1 MPDQFRAKAPVS
13 PRRNIGALF
22 QQAAAR
28 YIAENTPQAAPEEDP
43 AAGTRIGDYTRSL
56 ALGLQSLGV
65 VGGKAMEALGLDRA
79 GQAVQDLYR
88 SRQAETA
95 AGFSPAMQ
103 AERAKPFVADVPEG
117 EGWFGSKYAPGPGLT
132 SVPKIVGLAAESAPA
147 TAAGMGVGGAIA
159 APLARLGLSPA
170 AAGAIGYGTGE
181 AALSAGMAASDI
193 QDHVMQVP
201 EEVLAESEEYRAA
214 YHAQAP
220 DMPDLERRRVAREQ
234 VAGDAAR
241 SGALPV
247 AISTFIFS
255 SPAGA
260 AFGKMLG
267 GEVGKTLPR
276 TILKGAG
283 IEAMQEAP
291 QSAGEQYFSNLAVGK
306 LDPSVTPG
314 QGVLEQAVGGGVAG
328 FGMGGAFGSF
338 AHGAAQAQPQDQPSP
353 EQAPAQARPL
363 SAADRLIEAARRD
376 YGVTV
381 EPARNTFPDSPSFTP
396 QAMGLTGPAA
406 WTGGSPNIGPGVQG
420 VREEAAR
427 LFTPQ
432 RERVIGQLRQDREQ
446 MAREADEQAAQTAL
460 RRDMGAEAPR
470 SPGQPIE
477 YDWQEAARQRMLEG
491 YGPADFSA
499 SPDQFLEQRA
509 GAFPTQAAPPAFTL
523 EDTDDRAAQGRL
535 ARPEQRAPDPSGA
548 VPEPRAGEALGV
560 GLVQEQAQGAGGA
573 EVAASEPAPT
583 TPGLTLRRDGKPW
596 PREGAAK
603 RQANILARQTGTAH
617 EAVQTE
623 GGWGVQ
629 VVPQEGGSALAPEP
643 VQPEPT
649 GAEQPQGGAMQP
661 QAAAPSSPSSPE
673 SPAPGTAAPVVAE
686 METTAPAEKQPW
698 EMTRDEWAKATE
710 ISYIKKR
717 GGSVPA
723 KAAFDVSMAAW
734 KEHAYRVKDALSEG
748 KPVPAAVLEDYRGQE
763 WADAALSAQPPAPA
777 PTMPQAAPSAPAP
790 APVSAEAGNAQQE
803 GRGERGEAPAA
814 PELSPENMAILRR
827 AAKRLNKG
835 KLGEFV
841 NYVLNVDGGLQKGD
855 FPSIALGNLPHF
867 VVRSDGSAVWN
878 PGKGRP
884 EATIIPAPEAKAQ
897 AEQPAAAP
905 ATPEGVNLKSTGE
918 PYSENAIRLV
928 VDRKVSQ
935 GQNVEA
941 VQVGENA
948 WGWREIQDEGP
959 KRSRRAT
966 REVKKALRA
975 TKRDASGRLDYDTMA
990 AEAERLIEQGYNV
1003 DDVYETL
1010 AEVDEKEGAEA
1021 PGQGTVRASRLSAST
1036 AGIPLSSVESAV
1048 KPLQSMAVNA
1058 VGTRVVQTTGDVPPR
1073 ALNRFRRQGGGFL
1086 EAIYDEDTRT
1096 VYMVADNISSESRAV
1111 ALWLHEQGLHV
1122 GLKGIFPDEGQYRN
1136 ALDLVALSMP
1146 RHELRSIMRLYG
1158 LAETLEGRLEAA
1170 EEYLARVAEKV
1181 SINEVLAP
1189 REQTVW
1195 ERFTRAVRSFL
1206 RRALGRRLG
1215 AWRLTDGEM
1224 AEIVMDSVR
1233 WTVTGKPRGE
1243 ARRLYQ
1249 EVLGEALAP
1258 RLGGGMRFSRGEEQ
1272 GQEQRGDVTE
1282 TPEFKRWFGKS
1293 RVVDEQ
1299 GKPLVV
1305 YHGTNAKKFDS
1316 FDTSKEGAHFG
1327 TSEQAATRIYKNRGG
1342 GGRSKSIAVFL
1353 SIKNPLRLQ
1362 DIGVW
1367 SYFNNLHGHL
1377 SVNDHITI
1385 EQADAAW
1392 DAWQKSDNAG
1402 WQAIKNALNENG
1414 YDGIVYENEVEGRGD
1429 SYIAFSPTQIKS
1441 VFNRG
1446 TFDPT
1451 DPRIRFSRAASAP
1464 SPAAFTP
1471 EVEARWQEARRGIA
1485 DRRTL
1490 LRRTHEAITS
1500 TVARFAY
1507 LPDLPKTADLAEA
1520 REIIRQFEA
1529 APSVA
1534 KSAAVRMLKNITGN
1548 LSRAEYDLF
1557 SRKVLLDDL
1566 AVEVDREHELPFG
1579 FTPESV
1585 AAAKAEVDQM
1595 AGRSEAVTAAAKLR
1609 AEALEKTKR
1618 ALLDAGVMTEEQFSN
1633 PSYFRH
1639 QVLEY
1644 AMERQGTQGASKV
1657 RRPRPGYAKK
1667 REGSTLDINAN
1678 YLEAE
1683 FEYLHRA
1690 LIDVAASKTIDRL
1703 REKYDKRPEAL
1714 AQAKK
1719 WNEAHPGQ
1727 PKRTWK
1733 DFIPAGY
1740 AAWSP
1745 EKGSAFFTGK
1755 STTERAIGAALDAI
1769 QTEGLDAVT
1778 REELEDVLQRIG
1790 DAEAKRGKMLNLVV
1804 PEALATTLGKMT
1816 TNVTRGWMDDLFRT
1830 PMKLWKQWVLI
1841 NPRRVLKYNLN
1852 NLSGDLDAVI
1862 AGSPKALRRM
1872 PQAIRELY
1880 AVMKGGEPTARMQEA
1895 IDRGVF
1901 DTGLTIQEIPEIN
1914 ALDEFRGL
1922 RGQLAA
1928 KDMPIEAARRVWRT
1942 LKDFT
1947 QFRENWLRYAAY
1959 LDYAERLE
1967 GGESMQS
1974 IGYGA
1979 AYKPLVD
1986 GLTDTKDKAA
1996 LLARELLGDY
2006 GAVSEI
2012 GQELRTKLIPFYSW
2026 LEINTRRYLRL
2037 FNNAAAQGIGQGLK
2051 TAGTVGALK
2060 GARLTAWL
2068 GVRSFVLYGLV
2079 QLWNN
2084 LMFPDLEDELDANQG
2099 ARLHLTLGR
2108 DKDGN
2113 VLSLRFQ
2120 GALSDFFS
2128 WIGLEDAAGVLVEV
2142 EKGRAG
2148 YGDLLET
2155 IGKAPVNKLVGGVTP
2170 LIRTPVEMAAKRSFW
2185 PDVFNPRVIRD
2196 REREFA
2202 RLFSLENE
2210 RDWLRGAPSRG
2221 YWRSWVQGV
2230 VFEGDPREMAFN
2242 SIRGK
2247 KYDWMRRVLGK
2258 DGSGDFSSPRSEAL
2272 RQWRMALKFGD
2283 REAVA
2288 RTRKKL
2294 REMGVNGETLRRS
2307 IKSQDPLYGLNA
2319 RDRRRFLGTLSQ
2331 DEKKQLELARR
2342 FYRETYLQGGAAP
2355 VQ

>member
-1 MPDQFRAKAPVS
+1 
-13 PRRNIGALF
+13 
-22 QQAAAR
+22 
-28 YIAENTPQAAPEEDP
+28 
-43 AAGTRIGDYTRSL
+43 
-56 ALGLQSLGV
+56 
-65 VGGKAMEALGLDRA
+65 
-79 GQAVQDLYR
+79 
-88 SRQAETA
+88 
-95 AGFSPAMQ
+95 
-103 AERAKPFVADVPEG
+103 
-117 EGWFGSKYAPGPGLT
+117 
-132 SVPKIVGLAAESAPA
+132 
-147 TAAGMGVGGAIA
+147 
-159 APLARLGLSPA
+159 
-170 AAGAIGYGTGE
+170 
-181 AALSAGMAASDI
+181 
-193 QDHVMQVP
+193 
-201 EEVLAESEEYRAA
+201 
-214 YHAQAP
+214 
-220 DMPDLERRRVAREQ
+220 
-234 VAGDAAR
+234 
-241 SGALPV
+241 
-247 AISTFIFS
+247 
-255 SPAGA
+255 
-260 AFGKMLG
+260 
-267 GEVGKTLPR
+267 
-276 TILKGAG
+276 
-283 IEAMQEAP
+283 
-291 QSAGEQYFSNLAVGK
+291 
-306 LDPSVTPG
+306 
-314 QGVLEQAVGGGVAG
+314 
-328 FGMGGAFGSF
+328 
-338 AHGAAQAQPQDQPSP
+338 
-353 EQAPAQARPL
+353 
-363 SAADRLIEAARRD
+363 
-376 YGVTV
+376 
-381 EPARNTFPDSPSFTP
+381 
-396 QAMGLTGPAA
+396 
-406 WTGGSPNIGPGVQG
+406 
-420 VREEAAR
+420 
-427 LFTPQ
+427 
-432 RERVIGQLRQDREQ
+432 
-446 MAREADEQAAQTAL
+446 
-460 RRDMGAEAPR
+460 MGAEQEQ
-470 SPGQPIE
+470 GQAEIQSTAKLGQTTP
-477 YDWQEAARQRMLEG
+477 
-491 YGPADFSA
+491 
-499 SPDQFLEQRA
+499 
-509 GAFPTQAAPPAFTL
+509 PPA
-523 EDTDDRAAQGRL
+523 
-535 ARPEQRAPDPSGA
+535 S
-548 VPEPRAGEALGV
+548 
-560 GLVQEQAQGAGGA
+560 
-573 EVAASEPAPT
+573 
-583 TPGLTLRRDGKPW
+583 GLTLRRDGKPW
-596 PREGAAK
+596 PRKQGAKAK
-603 RQANILARQTGTAH
+603 ATQLTKSTGILH
-617 EAVQTE
+617 DLVQVE
-623 GGWGVQ
+623 GGWALR
-629 VVPQEGGSALAPEP
+629 PREDDIPFQESSYGARLNKAIEERDERELWELLRLDSNVRSRARFFERTGIKPTRTQRELREAIRSWVAQPAPGSAPGAPQVP
-643 VQPEPT
+643 PQVPPQVALLDNANAPQVAQGT
-649 GAEQPQGGAMQP
+649 EQPQGGAMQP
-661 QAAAPSSPSSPE
+661 QAEAPAQPVPTPGMETDPARVQEIRNSIAEGEMILESGRNTLGRKMSPSEIGAVRRSVENAKAKVGGVLPQA
-673 SPAPGTAAPVVAE
+673 PAPAVAE
-686 METTAPAEKQPW
+686 DAAVAPA
-698 EMTRDEWAKATE
+698 
-710 ISYIKKR
+710 
-717 GGSVPA
+717 
-723 KAAFDVSMAAW
+723 
-734 KEHAYRVKDALSEG
+734 L
-748 KPVPAAVLEDYRGQE
+748 
-763 WADAALSAQPPAPA
+763 A
-777 PTMPQAAPSAPAP
+777 PTMPQEAPSAPAP

-803 GRGERGEAPAA
+803 GRGEQGEASAV
-814 PELSPENMAILRR
+814 PELSPENMAALRR
-827 AAKRLNKG
+827 AAKRLNRG
-835 KLGEFV
+835 KTGEAV
-841 NYVLNVDGGLQKGD
+841 NYVLDGGKLVKGD
-855 FPSIALGNLPHF
+855 FPTLAVTKGPSFI
-867 VVRSDGSAVWN
+867 VRSDGSAAWN
-878 PGKGRP
+878 PGKGQS
-884 EATIIPAPEAKAQ
+884 EVKVIPAQEAKGQ

-905 ATPEGVNLKSTGE
+905 APTTPPGVNLKSTGQ

-941 VQVGENA
+941 VEVPGG

-959 KRSRRAT
+959 KRS
-966 REVKKALRA
+966 KKATKEIRA
-975 TKRDASGRLDYDTMA
+975 ALLAVPKAEDGTLDYDAMA
-990 AEAERLIEQGYNV
+990 AEADRLMDKAGYSV
-1003 DDVYETL
+1003 DDVNETL
-1010 AEVDEKEGAEA
+1010 AEVTEEGESKGSIRFSRAQSQGQGMKAKDLAARLAPTVARWPGAPKVTVVQSMKNLPVFVWEAMADSADSGNNITRGLYWNGEAWIVADHVESEADAGMVLVHEVVRHHGVKSVLGAEYRQFMNRA
-1021 PGQGTVRASRLSAST
+1021 WLNPDIRARVEQKVRPEGGYDHLADLSDKANRNAAIEEVLADIGDQGVKHRWYDKWVALIRDALRRMFPKWSGKVTNAEVRNLIRSSAEYVTGGGKRDARAGRYSVERSGEGWAVRNEDDVIEETFSSRREAEAKAAEWNAEDGETPKDPLFSRLSAST
-1036 AGIPLSSVESAV
+1036 SGVPLASVESAV

-1086 EAIYDEDTRT
+1086 EAIYDEETRT
-1096 VYMVADNISSESRAV
+1096 AYMVADNISSESRAV
-1111 ALWLHEQGLHV
+1111 AVWLHAQGLHV
-1122 GLKGIFPDEGQYRN
+1122 GLPGIFNNEIQFRNLLDEIGK
-1136 ALDLVALSMP
+1136 SIP
-1146 RHELRSIMRLYG
+1146 RQDRQDIAGLY
-1158 LAETLEGRLEAA
+1158 LKDKTARTLEDRLILA
-1170 EEYLARVAEKV
+1170 EEYMARVAEKV
-1181 SINEVLAP
+1181 SLNEVLAP
-1189 REQTVW
+1189 REQTIWQRVV
-1195 ERFTRAVRSFL
+1195 RYFRSFL
-1206 RRALGRRLG
+1206 RRHGVKVRLSQ
-1215 AWRLTDGEM
+1215 AEI
-1224 AEIVMDSVR
+1224 AEIVHDAVR
-1233 WTVTGKPRGE
+1233 WTVTGKTRGE

-1249 EVLGEALAP
+1249 EVLGEALGYPTMGA
-1258 RLGGGMRFSRGEEQ
+1258 GG
-1272 GQEQRGDVTE
+1272 
-1282 TPEFKRWFGKS
+1282 
-1293 RVVDEQ
+1293 
-1299 GKPLVV
+1299 
-1305 YHGTNAKKFDS
+1305 
-1316 FDTSKEGAHFG
+1316 
-1327 TSEQAATRIYKNRGG
+1327 
-1342 GGRSKSIAVFL
+1342 
-1353 SIKNPLRLQ
+1353 
-1362 DIGVW
+1362 
-1367 SYFNNLHGHL
+1367 
-1377 SVNDHITI
+1377 
-1385 EQADAAW
+1385 
-1392 DAWQKSDNAG
+1392 
-1402 WQAIKNALNENG
+1402 
-1414 YDGIVYENEVEGRGD
+1414 
-1429 SYIAFSPTQIKS
+1429 
-1441 VFNRG
+1441 
-1446 TFDPT
+1446 
-1451 DPRIRFSRAASAP
+1451 IRFSRAAP
-1464 SPAAFTP
+1464 SPSTAAAFTP

-1500 TVARFAY
+1500 TAARFAY
-1507 LPDLPKTADLAEA
+1507 LPDLPKTAELAEA

-1566 AVEVDREHELPFG
+1566 AVEVEREHELPFG

-1585 AAAKAEVDQM
+1585 AAAKAEVDRM
-1595 AGRSEAVTAAAKLR
+1595 AGQSDAVQAAVKLR
-1609 AEALEKTKR
+1609 AAALEKTKK

-1644 AMERQGTQGASKV
+1644 AMERQGTQGASRV

-1690 LIDVAASKTIDRL
+1690 LIDVVASKTIDRL

-1719 WNEAHPGQ
+1719 WNEGHPGQ

-1769 QTEGLDAVT
+1769 QTEGLEGVT
-1778 REELEDVLQRIG
+1778 REEIEDVLRRIG

-1816 TNVTRGWMDDLFRT
+1816 TNVTRGWMDEVFRT
-1830 PMKLWKQWVLI
+1830 PMRLWKQWVLI
-1841 NPRRVLKYNLN
+1841 NPRRVVKYNLN

-1872 PQAIRELY
+1872 PQAVRELY

-1928 KDMPIEAARRVWRT
+1928 KDMPIEAARRIWRA

-1967 GGESMQS
+1967 GGESMRS

-1996 LLARELLGDY
+1996 LLARELVGDY

-2026 LEINTRRYLRL
+2026 CVPAHTEILTMGGWKKKDEISVGEFVLTYNMERRETEWQPVEDVAEYQFDGDLVTLSNAYGFKYQFTEDHRVVVIEKYGDKRKMVLAKDLKTHHHIPIVAPHTFTGESILSPKEAALLGWLVTDGYSRVREHSPNSFEAMLYQKKPDMVEKIRREFGEYITSESVHPTTGTICFRLGAKTIERIRAVYSIKEDLPGVVTRLSREACEAMYQAMLDAEGTSCNGFVAFPQNEGPVLDAFQVLAYLLGKAGHIRSKKGQEHKSIYVKNRDKIQLYKWENTREHYSGVVWCPQTPNGTWVMRQNGKVMITGNCEINTRRYMRL

-2068 GVRSFVLYGLV
+2068 GVRSFVLCGLV

-2084 LMFPDLEDELDANQG
+2084 LMFPDLEDELDANQR

-2148 YGDLLET
+2148 YGDLLKT
-2155 IGKAPVNKLVGGVTP
+2155 IGKAPVNKIVGGVTP

-2230 VFEGDPREMAFN
+2230 VSEGDPREMAFN

-2294 REMGVNGETLRRS
+2294 REMGVDGESLRRS

-2319 RDRRRFLGTLSQ
+2319 RDRQRFLGTLSPS
-2331 DEKKQLELARR
+2331 ERKQLELARR
-2342 FYRETYLQGGAAP
+2342 FYRETYLQGGAASA
-2355 VQ
+2355 Q